1 QTLTFRNTQFDI
13 VTRKNQPWLQAAQI
27 SKALGYARDDAAS
40 KIYSRNAD
48 EFTRDMTLTPRLG
61 VNGINA
67 SQRGK
72 EVRLFSLR
80 GAHLLA
86 MFARTELAKEFRRWV
101 LDVLDRE
108 VEAGGQPAQP
118 AAHGR
123 RGRPI
128 KELPNGLTADQQL
141 ALRQLIRCTAAA
153 MPARHRDIGEQLINT
168 QLKIVFNCNLKEIPQ
183 KNFEEAC
190 RIVAGQ
196 IHEGEYI
203 PRPAEPQRTRP
214 TFADVLGRPLSAGER
229 YLVGGG
235 HQESYMPIPSN
246 AAILTP
252 AQYAYW
258 IRTEANTALTT
269 AEALDLLEAV
279 AARLR
284 NATGQ
289 RLPPAMPVPR
299 PF

>member
-1 QTLTFRNTQFDI
+1 GYQNDNTVSRIFARNH
-13 VTRKNQPWLQAAQI
+13 
-27 SKALGYARDDAAS
+27 
-40 KIYSRNAD
+40 D
-48 EFTRDMTLTPRLG
+48 EFSPDMTQKVKLTLSG
-61 VNGINA
+61 NYK
-67 SQRGK
+67 K

-128 KELPNGLTADQQL
+128 NELPNGLTADQHL

-168 QLKIVFNCNLKEIPQ
+168 QLKIVFNCNLIEIPQ

-214 TFADVLGRPLSAGER
+214 TLADVLGRPFSAGER

-235 HQESYMPIPSN
+235 HQVSDMPIPSH
-246 AAILTP
+246 AAILSP

>member
-1 QTLTFRNTQFDI
+1 MQTLTFRNTQFDI

-27 SKALGYARDDAAS
+27 AKALGYQNDNTVSRIFAR
-40 KIYSRNAD
+40 NHD
-48 EFTRDMTLTPRLG
+48 EFSPDMTQKVKLTLSG
-61 VNGINA
+61 NYK
-67 SQRGK
+67 K

-108 VEAGGQPAQP
+108 VEAGGQPGQP

-235 HQESYMPIPSN
+235 HQESYMPIPGN